1 MNTRGLSLPL
11 LVLAG
16 CGLGLDPGFPKGD
29 SGGPAPAEADADT
42 DADSDADTDADS
54 DADTDADS
62 DADADA
68 DADAIAITAL
78 TPDYGTTA
86 GGTEVVI
93 TGGPF
98 DSTARAWVGESEATV
113 LSAAPAELRVRTGP
127 SAETGA
133 VAVEVETASGQ
144 GRQTQRFTYW
154 GDATGMAGAIGEVTL
169 ARRVGSYW
177 EPGGTTE
184 GGFAQVYLLAEGAS
198 VEWWQLFAPAL
209 DDCETEAYAPPVE
222 VALMDPGVARI
233 TLEAPAAGVS
243 LALDWDAEGGV
254 FTSESVSSS
263 NFLSGQSYA
272 LAGFGVVGL
281 PAGQT
286 PNFLA
291 APGLP
296 SVTSPSIAG
305 SSPPN
310 ISRNPTFTWSPG
322 GADFVLIRLSMWN
335 SAGTDYAETI
345 QCVAVDDGSFVVDTG
360 LFSTWPTS
368 RQLDVDLGFA
378 KATRGA
384 LPWNAGQSR
393 VVALH
398 RVYGAGFTR

>member
-29 SGGPAPAEADADT
+29 SGGPAPAEA
-42 DADSDADTDADS
+42 DADTDADS